1 MDKDRINDLMQ
12 LFEKLFS
19 PLPFE
24 QPQDNCVDGTIR
36 IGKVKQTEG
45 VLPFGLNLDE
55 INQHTLVVGR
65 VGSGKTT
72 LLCLIMI
79 QLYKNGIPFLA
90 FDFKQDY
97 RHLLE
102 VNV

>member
-36 IGKVKQTEG
+36 IGKVRQTED
-45 VLPFGLNLDE
+45 PFGLELYE
-55 INQHTLVVGR
+55 INQHILVVGR

-79 QLYKNGIPFLA
+79 QLWKNGIPFLA

-97 RHLLE
+97 RHLLGI
-102 VNV
+102 NI

>member
-1 MDKDRINDLMQ
+1 MDKDHINDLRQ
-12 LFEKLFS
+12 LFENLFS

-36 IGKVKQTEG
+36 IGTVKQSE
-45 VLPFGLNLDE
+45 VPFGLNLAE

-65 VGSGKTT
+65 AGSGKTT
-72 LLCLIMI
+72 LLCLIML
-79 QLYKNGIPFLA
+79 QLQKNGIPFWA

-97 RHLLE
+97 RHLLSLKI
-102 VNV
+102 